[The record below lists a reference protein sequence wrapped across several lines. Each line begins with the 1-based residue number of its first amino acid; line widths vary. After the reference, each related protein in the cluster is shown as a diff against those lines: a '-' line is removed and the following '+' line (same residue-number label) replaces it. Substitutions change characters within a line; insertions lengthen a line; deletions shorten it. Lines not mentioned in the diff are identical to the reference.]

1 MTFKQ
6 FRQNRIVKIISNK
19 YFIILILFLVWMLF
33 FDENSYLNHREL
45 DQEIEKLEDANTYF
59 EGQIKSDSNIISN
72 LNNRDSL
79 EKYAREQYKMKRE
92 NEDIYIIE
100 YDSVEKSE
108 NN

>member
-1 MTFKQ
+1 
-6 FRQNRIVKIISNK
+6 
-19 YFIILILFLVWMLF
+19 MLF

-45 DQEIEKLEDANTYF
+45 DQEIYKLEDANDYYKR
-59 EGQIKSDSNIISN
+59 QIKSDSNVIDN
-72 LNNRDSL
+72 LNNQDSL

-100 YDSVEKSE
+100 YDSVEKLE